1 MDNQIKQLQQY
12 IDNSKNTLA
21 ITGAGISMAA
31 GIKDM
36 QHMES
41 MQRVFWYVQSF
52 EKDFTQKQM
61 TAFGEEKKKELSE
74 KRRELAQ
81 VKKRVTQLT
90 ELMPEIIHEFIERIV
105 VSKPERRDGKRC

>member
-36 QHMES
+36 QHMNITEVVR
-41 MQRVFWYVQSF
+41 M
-52 EKDFTQKQM
+52 M
-61 TAFGEEKKKELSE
+61 SE
-74 KRRELAQ
+74 TVLKA
-81 VKKRVTQLT
+81 T
-90 ELMPEIIHEFIERIV
+90 PGI
-105 VSKPERRDGKRC
+105 SKAI